1 MSVRNSLLAVLTM
14 GPAYGF
20 QLHGELARRTGG
32 RRSVNV
38 GQIYA
43 TLERLMTQGAV
54 ESAGTTADGLP
65 LYGLTDTGRTEAVAW
80 LHDTRSSSGDEWNDM
95 LERVMI
101 ASSLPH
107 IDLTV
112 VVAGYRSAWQC
123 RLAAQATEPDSGQD
137 QLADAADAAQGS
149 AALAWLTEVAG
160 LAGEQGDGPPLHRE
174 LSGLRPKRG
183 RRPAPAG
190 SSRPP
195 G

>member
-38 GQIYA
+38 GQIYG

-65 LYGLTDTGRTEAVAW
+65 LYGLTEAGRTEAVDW
-80 LHDTRSSSGDEWNDM
+80 LHDTRSGSGDEWNDM

-107 IDLTV
+107 IDLAV
-112 VVAGYRSAWQC
+112 VLAGYRSAWQS
-123 RLAAQATEPDSGQD
+123 RLAASTAEPGSGQD
-137 QLADAADAAQGS
+137 LLADAADAAQGR
-149 AALAWLTEVAG
+149 AALVWLTAVAG
-160 LAGEQGDGPPLHRE
+160 LAGDQGDGPPLHRE

-183 RRPAPAG
+183 RRPAPAAV
-190 SSRPP
+190 SRPP
-195 G
+195 R